1 MPLRPVVIVLKIQD
15 NSFIL
20 LVFLAKNS
28 LNSTAAFMYSR
39 NANTICK
46 KCSTILAVIMSFYG
60 GKEGGSKIRWS
71 R

>member
-1 MPLRPVVIVLKIQD
+1 
-15 NSFIL
+15 
-20 LVFLAKNS
+20 